1 MARKEKERRGRR
13 RGNTVSVNWSE
24 AEINNRV
31 TRPGTY
37 AFKVT
42 KAEEG
47 DEGQIIMDAE
57 VTSEGRQE
65 GKVQRT
71 YFNTSPQ
78 ALWVLARFL
87 EAIDEEVPDDE
98 GDIDLDEWVDKEFMA
113 TVEENEYEGKVRLRI
128 AATSFANIDELEDEP
143 GDKSS
148 SKKAKAKEEEP
159 EEEEEE
165 APAKRGRGR
174 PAGSKNKAKT
184 TGGKEEEDDEEEE
197 PKGKRGSKGKK
208 EKDLPKLSADEIQD
222 MSEEELEDLIQK
234 YDLEADIDEAKTLRK
249 KAALVL
255 DELETKDLLEEDE
268 PEPAKGKRR

>member
-113 TVEENEYEGKVRLRI
+113 TVEENEYDGKVRLRI

-174 PAGSKNKAKT
+174 PAGSKNKS
-184 TGGKEEEDDEEEE
+184 KEEDEE
-197 PKGKRGSKGKK
+197 PKGKRSKK